1 MRDVA
6 ARCHRGG
13 IAGGTLHLTACAY
26 SCGGCEQGIRPDT
39 VKRFF
44 SPHVD
49 VLSMGCLTQGYPALD
64 LSLKI
69 NRHGEGA
76 TKTAVG
82 AGAGAGTSGLRS
94 RL

>member
-1 MRDVA
+1 M
-6 ARCHRGG
+6 
-13 IAGGTLHLTACAY
+13 
-26 SCGGCEQGIRPDT
+26 
-39 VKRFF
+39 KRFF

-76 TKTAVG
+76 LNTAASAG